1 MSREIK
7 DLKNKETGQLV
18 YPRTHTKAIV
28 ATGFNSLEDY
38 LATQIPTKVSDLE
51 NDAQYATPI
60 LTQDKSLS
68 ISPTFPSNVVI
79 GSDLTLN
86 TNITNPWY
94 YSKFSFNYNKWGQ
107 WDGATNTEYRAYN
120 AVKINEATTD
130 KAGFMTAEDKTK
142 LDGIDLTVKQDK
154 ITIVDHGTADTT
166 FTLTPN
172 VLHKWGTVT
181 NLTLTLGSGATGV
194 ANYYMF
200 QFTSG
205 STATTLSIPA
215 TVKWS
220 GGELN
225 IEANKTY
232 QVSILNN
239 CAVIGGF

>member
-1 MSREIK
+1 MSFGVTIK
-7 DLKNKETGQLV
+7 EPIFFESISFISLFFFSS
-18 YPRTHTKAIV
+18 PRISSFRSFIAISIESLAIV
-28 ATGFNSLEDY
+28 IASTTVG
-38 LATQIPTKVSDLE
+38 
-51 NDAQYATPI
+51 TPI
-60 LTQDKSLS
+60 A
-68 ISPTFPSNVVI
+68 I
-79 GSDLTLN
+79 
-86 TNITNPWY
+86 
-94 YSKFSFNYNKWGQ
+94 
-107 WDGATNTEYRAYN
+107 
-120 AVKINEATTD
+120 
-130 KAGFMTAEDKTK
+130 
-142 LDGIDLTVKQDK
+142 
-154 ITIVDHGTADTT
+154 
-166 FTLTPN
+166 TLTPN